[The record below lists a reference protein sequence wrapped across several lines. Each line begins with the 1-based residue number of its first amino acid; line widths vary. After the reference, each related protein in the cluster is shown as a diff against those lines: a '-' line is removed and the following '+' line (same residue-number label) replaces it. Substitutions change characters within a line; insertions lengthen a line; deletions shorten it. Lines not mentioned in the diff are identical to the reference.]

1 MSPIKWQKCQL
12 ILYLHLI
19 NKPNNDSEILSI
31 SSAQSIWRDMDPEDS
46 TIALPDLIG
55 WIGGQPIAIDN
66 GIKLSIGFI
75 GFRGFNDLK
84 IVEDAVQKVLEN
96 Q

>member
-1 MSPIKWQKCQL
+1 MIPKFCQL
-12 ILYLHLI
+12 VQL
-19 NKPNNDSEILSI
+19 KVFGG
-31 SSAQSIWRDMDPEDS
+31 DMDPEDS

-55 WIGGQPIAIDN
+55 WIGGQPIAIGN
-66 GIKLSIGFI
+66 GIKLSIGFS
-75 GFRGFNDLK
+75 GFRDFRGFNDLK